1 MTQFYEVRDSD
12 QSLVWIAAH
21 ETGGEHRIFVYLPNT
36 GTWHRS
42 TAVEDDFYDPN
53 QSAGYTAI
61 APDRA
66 AAQLPA
72 LAKINTKTAGWLVD
86 DLRSSDTL
94 TSHELGLPAATTA
107 RPTSERQVIDI
118 LVNNRGDHWVRIY
131 SGRTNSA
138 ARAFAS
144 EIRLGKKIRLNKIGR
159 FEARV
164 VEDTVVEARRINEKA
179 TA

>member
-1 MTQFYEVRDSD
+1 MTQFYEVRNSD
-12 QSLVWIAAH
+12 QKLVWIAAH
-21 ETGGEHRIFVYLPNT
+21 ETVGEHRIFVYLPNS

-42 TAVEDDFYDPN
+42 TAIEDDFYDPHRD
-53 QSAGYTAI
+53 SGYIAI
-61 APDRA
+61 APA
-66 AAQLPA
+66 QASAQLPSLPKLNA
-72 LAKINTKTAGWLVD
+72 KTAGWLLD
-86 DLRSSDTL
+86 ELLASEAL
-94 TSHELGLPAATTA
+94 TSTELGLPAAGTA

-144 EIRLGKKIRLNKIGR
+144 EIRRGKKIRLNAIGR

-164 VEDTVVEARRINEKA
+164 VEDTVVEARRITEKA